1 MKPLVYYCRWHQA
14 RLRLR
19 GRDENAVWGELAY
32 ADESRQRFHFQ
43 LKTRHLTLGVGAEA
57 TTVRLDEMGV
67 VQEEK
72 R

>member
-14 RLRLR
+14 HLFLR

-32 ADESRQRFHFQ
+32 ADETRQSFHFQ
-43 LKTRHLTLGVGAEA
+43 LKTWQLTLGVGAEA
-57 TTVRLDEMGV
+57 TTVQLDEMGV